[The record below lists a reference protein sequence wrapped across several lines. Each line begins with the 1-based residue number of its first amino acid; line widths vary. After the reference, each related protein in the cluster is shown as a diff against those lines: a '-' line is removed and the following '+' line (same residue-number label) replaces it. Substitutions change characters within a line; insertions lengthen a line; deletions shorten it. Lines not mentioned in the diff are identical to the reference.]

1 MPAVHHPNRCGNQL
15 IPKKPH
21 ASRDEESE
29 EIGLPTSH
37 AILVLSVETLA
48 GEQPPASQGASG
60 TRVAVGRIAGH
71 RPGSAGPGGRG
82 LRRPRRA
89 STRPNSSPC
98 AAQCSHGT
106 PRGVRCTRQPHR
118 TASGRRLASIAVH
131 RLSSSTGPAG
141 RPVDRARHS
150 ADPSSWENPGAGR
163 PHATCQ

>member
-60 TRVAVGRIAGH
+60 TPFFVIVIGAVAGALTIATVATTFSRALGRLYGDTVGR
-71 RPGSAGPGGRG
+71 
-82 LRRPRRA
+82 RR
-89 STRPNSSPC
+89 SDY
-98 AAQCSHGT
+98 
-106 PRGVRCTRQPHR
+106 VR
-118 TASGRRLASIAVH
+118 
-131 RLSSSTGPAG
+131 
-141 RPVDRARHS
+141 
-150 ADPSSWENPGAGR
+150 
-163 PHATCQ
+163 